1 VGAQR
6 GASIGVLLNVSEK
19 LVMGAIK
26 VASSKFKKKI
36 KQTKLWGH

>member
-1 VGAQR
+1 
-6 GASIGVLLNVSEK
+6 LNVLEK

-26 VASSKFKKKI
+26 VASSKLKNKI